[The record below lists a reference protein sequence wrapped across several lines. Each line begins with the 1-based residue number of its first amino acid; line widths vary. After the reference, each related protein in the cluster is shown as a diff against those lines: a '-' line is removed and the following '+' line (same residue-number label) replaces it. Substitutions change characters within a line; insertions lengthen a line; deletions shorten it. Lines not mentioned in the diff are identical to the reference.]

1 MFPPLRAGWALRGQP
16 AEVPLSGRN
25 ARRVVFGALNLRT
38 GYRLLLDREHQ
49 RAGDF
54 QAFLRFVRSSY
65 RGWHVAML
73 LDEDPSHTAQG
84 SVRLAAELGVQL
96 VWLPKRCPELNPLDH
111 LWGHAKEA
119 MCGNRQE
126 ATIGLLVERF
136 LDYLDGLSRWEALT
150 KAGTLSGDFWL
161 RV

>member
-1 MFPPLRAGWALRGQP
+1 MRGRP

-38 GYRLLLDREHQ
+38 GGRLLLDREHQ

-54 QAFLRFVRSSY
+54 QAFLRLVRGHY
-65 RGWHVAML
+65 RGWHVVLL
-73 LDEDPSHTAQG
+73 LDEDPSHTAKG
-84 SVRLAAELGVQL
+84 SVRLAAELGVRM
-96 VWLPKRCPELNPLDH
+96 VWLPKRCPELNPMDH

-126 ATIGLLVERF
+126 ATIEQLVERF
-136 LDYLDGLSRWEALT
+136 LEHLDGLSRWEALT